1 MTAHDVLA
9 LGVLTV
15 VPLVLA
21 FMAWQRQW
29 FRWVLLAGGAPALYY
44 WVAVALV
51 DPSYDLTRAGQL
63 LIPAF
68 YALMG
73 WMIWCGCA
81 FAGRALRNLTR
92 AQRSSA
98 GAQ

>member
-1 MTAHDVLA
+1 MTANDALA
-9 LGVLTV
+9 LGVLTI

-21 FMAWQRQW
+21 FVAWRRQW
-29 FRWVLLAGGAPALYY
+29 FRLVLLAGGALALFY

-68 YALMG
+68 YALLG

-92 AQRSSA
+92 ALRSSA
-98 GAQ
+98 EAQ